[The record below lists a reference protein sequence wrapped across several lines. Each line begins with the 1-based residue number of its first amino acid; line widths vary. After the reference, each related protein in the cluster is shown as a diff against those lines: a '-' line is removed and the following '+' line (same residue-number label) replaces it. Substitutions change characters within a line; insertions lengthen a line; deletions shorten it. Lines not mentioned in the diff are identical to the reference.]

1 MKFLIWLDKLSV
13 QITTGQTC
21 PVVANNHTIWI
32 RHWNHF
38 ENNFLSQLL
47 GFSALACN
55 ELDEPLHNKARIAFS
70 WMHSCCHNYV
80 FLVLIRWH
88 LILVVIGANNP
99 LLRINFYWRS
109 LRYIFY
115 PLHLASNREYW
126 HLITT

>member
-55 ELDEPLHNKARIAFS
+55 ELDEPLHNKARTLAATTMYFLYLFGGTLS
-70 WMHSCCHNYV
+70 LLSLVPTTHS
-80 FLVLIRWH
+80 
-88 LILVVIGANNP
+88 
-99 LLRINFYWRS
+99 
-109 LRYIFY
+109 
-115 PLHLASNREYW
+115 
-126 HLITT
+126 